1 MDRSPLGSS
10 VRGILQARI
19 LEWIA
24 ISFPRG
30 SSQPRDQTWVTCI
43 AGRFFTVWATREA
56 LVSTSDTY
64 KGWYQSDAIA
74 FYSFWRSSWNL
85 SFSHFECDQK
95 VGGTESAKNTGFWL
109 IRSRID
115 PTWFHQLPDL
125 GKPLVSS
132 CDCLRFKGGDVTK
145 CLAGITGVL
154 LISILSLQA
163 RQIQIHIVAV

>member
-1 MDRSPLGSS
+1 MLVIQLCLALCNPMHCSPLGSS

-30 SSQPRDQTWVTCI
+30 SSQPGKWTWVTCI
-43 AGRFFTVWATREA
+43 AGRFFTIWATRDT

-85 SFSHFECDQK
+85 SFSHFECDQE
-95 VGGTESAKNTGFWL
+95 VGGTESAENTGFWL
-109 IRSRID
+109 IRSRFD

-125 GKPLVSS
+125 GKSPVSS
-132 CDCLRFKGGDVTK
+132 CDCLGGLREVM
-145 CLAGITGVL
+145 L
-154 LISILSLQA
+154 
-163 RQIQIHIVAV
+163 